1 MVIYSSILAWGIPW
15 TESEPGGLQS
25 VGSQRVGHD
34 LATEHTN
41 THGFPT
47 FYFAP
52 SYLPFPL
59 SPGFAA
65 VAFFP
70 SPPSSES
77 SHFCSLHPDPG
88 RNVNPHVELHP
99 RIRRSGSPEEA
110 AQ

>member
-1 MVIYSSILAWGIPW
+1 MRIMVSLEKEMVIYSSILAWGIPW

-52 SYLPFPL
+52 SRGRAL
-59 SPGFAA
+59 S
-65 VAFFP
+65 VAMK
-70 SPPSSES
+70 
-77 SHFCSLHPDPG
+77 
-88 RNVNPHVELHP
+88 HVECLASHQGVSVQHVATESAQS
-99 RIRRSGSPEEA
+99 RRT
-110 AQ
+110 